1 MTPAARLRCCGRFC
15 FWRVPYGP
23 WACTT
28 CERTYDGPMPA
39 SAEPRFWQAVALEV
53 ELAERA
59 RRAPVAPASPGWLWR
74 GVLEGLDLEGP

>member
-1 MTPAARLRCCGRFC
+1 
-15 FWRVPYGP
+15 
-23 WACTT
+23 
-28 CERTYDGPMPA
+28 MPA